1 MMQGIP
7 DLEKSKGESTSEFSA
22 ARTELFITAD
32 GENNQG
38 HENSAKSLRK
48 LRQPGAVP
56 KMDGSYLQNDL
67 HSFSCHRLPF

>member
-1 MMQGIP
+1 MSQ
-7 DLEKSKGESTSEFSA
+7 LANFHELSA
-22 ARTELFITAD
+22 AGTELFITAD

-67 HSFSCHRLPF
+67 HSFLVTGFLFDSDPYSELS